1 MSADRPCS
9 ASRRSGIRSPSART
23 TLSIAAVA
31 PEPQNS
37 TTSWSEPPTASCTI
51 RRASSRRRIV
61 WRPVADDSVCVF
73 AYSGSTSL
81 RMKSSMKL
89 SDRPDAV

>member
-1 MSADRPCS
+1 MM
-9 ASRRSGIRSPSART
+9 
-23 TLSIAAVA
+23 
-31 PEPQNS
+31 
-37 TTSWSEPPTASCTI
+37 

-73 AYSGSTSL
+73 AYSGSTSS

-89 SDRPDAV
+89 SERPDAV